1 MNNFELQITKGSIST
16 NLDTLKQELEAIAKN
31 YEGVVVSEDTIPIAK
46 KDLASLRALVKEV
59 EDRRKAVKK
68 EWNQPYADF
77 EAEVKNALA
86 IINKPIDLINE
97 QLKEFELQRK
107 AGKEQHAREIY
118 AENIREY
125 EEYLPF
131 SEIFDE
137 KWLNVSTT
145 DKDIIFDINAKLTQV
160 KIDLE
165 AIKALQSE
173 FEDEVIK
180 AYKESGNQLSTA
192 IQRNTQLITAKK
204 MATEKAKEEVR
215 NEVIV
220 EIKEEVKE
228 EVKAE
233 IAKEE
238 PKTDAIAI
246 FTVRPKDKDQ
256 EQQIRQFLEFSDMAF
271 SVVYKDRSED

>member
-16 NLDTLKQELEAIAKN
+16 NLDTLKQELEEIAKN

-97 QLKEFELQRK
+97 QLKEFESQRK
-107 AGKEQHAREIY
+107 ADKEQHVREIY

-192 IQRNTQLITAKK
+192 IQRNTQLITAKQ

-215 NEVIV
+215 NEVIA

-256 EQQIRQFLEFSDMAF
+256 EQQIRQFLEFSEIQYSAI
-271 SVVYKDRSED
+271 Y

>member
-16 NLDTLKQELEAIAKN
+16 NLDTLKQELEEIAKN
-31 YEGVVVSEDTIPIAK
+31 YEGVVVSEDTIPLAK

-107 AGKEQHAREIY
+107 ADKEQHVREIY

-180 AYKESGNQLSTA
+180 AYKESGNRLSTA
-192 IQRNTQLITAKK
+192 IQRNTQLIIAKK

-215 NEVIV
+215 NEVIA

-271 SVVYKDRSED
+271 SVIYKDRSED

>member
-1 MNNFELQITKGSIST
+1 MNNFELNITKGSIST
-16 NLDTLKQELEAIAKN
+16 NLDTLKQELEEIAKN
-31 YEGVVVSEDTIPIAK
+31 YEGVVVSEDTIPLAK

-107 AGKEQHAREIY
+107 ADKEQHVREIY

-215 NEVIV
+215 NEVIA

-228 EVKAE
+228 EVREE

-256 EQQIRQFLEFSDMAF
+256 EQQIRQFLEFSEIQYSAI
-271 SVVYKDRSED
+271 Y

>member
-16 NLDTLKQELEAIAKN
+16 NLDTLKQELEEIAKN
-31 YEGVVVSEDTIPIAK
+31 YEGVVVSEDTIPLAK

-97 QLKEFELQRK
+97 QLKEFESQRK
-107 AGKEQHAREIY
+107 ADKEQHVRAIY

-215 NEVIV
+215 NEVIA

-256 EQQIRQFLEFSDMAF
+256 EQQIRQFLEFSDMAY
-271 SVVYKDRSED
+271 SVIYKDRSED

>member
-31 YEGVVVSEDTIPIAK
+31 YEGVVVSEDTIPLAK

-107 AGKEQHAREIY
+107 ADKEQHVREIY

-192 IQRNTQLITAKK
+192 IQRNTQLITAKQ

-215 NEVIV
+215 NEVIA

-246 FTVRPKDKDQ
+246 FTVRPKDRDQ

-271 SVVYKDRSED
+271 SVIYKDRSED